1 MPQQSQVLGEKL
13 SGQTIIGELIRNMEL
28 GYFELSYT
36 VLLPCVFSVYLNPED
51 HGRLNGVFDL
61 ISADAHRALRT
72 RVAQLNSKPAMLGRW
87 RPGRKTKEYK
97 IAARDWIV
105 EFFPDGEVPV
115 GDIEI
120 HSELNETVQ
129 PGFRGM
135 KTTLTDREPSVSS
148 PHSATGRTT
157 GSTGSGPAGSETRR
171 SADRVFAEVRY
182 EDDSGPQLYLIT
194 QNEIRVGRG
203 GDDQPMDLALYAND
217 EVSREHLLLR
227 RDPATGGFSIVDK
240 STNGT
245 WLDGR
250 RLKKGVEEALPERAE
265 IKVAE
270 VISLAFEVRK

>member
-1 MPQQSQVLGEKL
+1 MPQQSPALGERL

-28 GYFELSYT
+28 GHFELSYT

-51 HGRLNGVFDL
+51 HTRLNGVFEL
-61 ISADAHRALRT
+61 IAVDANRALRN
-72 RVAQLNSKPAMLGRW
+72 RVAQFNSRPAMLGRW
-87 RPGRKTKEYK
+87 RPGRKVKEYR
-97 IAARDWIV
+97 IAARDWVI
-105 EFFPDGEVPV
+105 EFFPDNEVPP

-120 HSELNETVQ
+120 HSELNEAAQ

-135 KTTLTDREPSVSS
+135 KTTLTDREPSVTSAHAAGS
-148 PHSATGRTT
+148 RATGYP
-157 GSTGSGPAGSETRR
+157 GGSGSDTRR
-171 SADRVFAEVRY
+171 SADHVYAEVRY

-203 GDDQPMDLALYAND
+203 GDDHPMDLALYAND

-227 RDPATGGFSIVDK
+227 RDPATGLFSIIDK

-250 RLKKGVEEALPERAE
+250 RLKKGAEEALPDHAE

-270 VISLAFEVRK
+270 VINLSFEVRK